1 MSTMFDLKEE
11 FRNKVVIIIGG
22 SKGIGGSLVNNFLN
36 YQSVVYYVSRTKIK
50 NIKNKNLIHFKT
62 NLFKKNELEN
72 LIKKINKLKKIDFLI
87 NAVAVNYTNRSEKI
101 SYDEWKKVIELN
113 LTSIFFISKSVIK
126 KMKIKRYGKI
136 INISSIAGKFRS
148 PVSGTHYVSSKSA
161 LIGMTK
167 QLAYENAK
175 YNLNINVV
183 CPGQTMTEMLIKS
196 MKSNEIEKIKKK
208 IPLGRIASVKDQV
221 GPILFLCSSMSNY
234 ITGSCIDVNGGQI

>member
-1 MSTMFDLKEE
+1 MSTTFDLKEE
-11 FRNKVVIIIGG
+11 FKDKVVLIIGG
-22 SKGIGGSLVNNFLN
+22 SKGIGGSIVNDFLN

-62 NLFKKNELEN
+62 NLFKKNELKN

-87 NAVAVNYTNRSEKI
+87 NAVAVNYTNRSENI
-101 SYDEWKKVIELN
+101 SYNEWSKVIDLN

-126 KMKIKRYGKI
+126 KMKVKRYGKI

-208 IPLGRIASVKDQV
+208 IPLGRIATVKDQV